1 MYMVAQTIIISYQCA
16 TINPSVEFLDEGTNM
31 IDAKIFEEAAK
42 KICDKLPEGL
52 KNAKG
57 DFEGQVKSVLQT
69 MFSKMDLVTHQ
80 EFDQQKA
87 ILKRCEQKISAL
99 EKQLKDVSH

>member
-1 MYMVAQTIIISYQCA
+1 
-16 TINPSVEFLDEGTNM
+16 M

-42 KICDKLPEGL
+42 KICDKLPGSL
-52 KNAKG
+52 KNAKD
-57 DFEGQVKSVLQT
+57 DFEGHVKSVLHT

-87 ILKRCEQKISAL
+87 ILKRCEQKIKAL
-99 EKQLKDVSH
+99 EKQLKDKA